1 MKFSLPSIIGWT
13 SALLVGALT
22 LFTGVMKFVPVPP
35 GSEQEAMML
44 QMGMTS
50 HVVYTLGVVE
60 LVIATLFLIP
70 RTSTIGFILMIGY
83 FGGVLATL
91 LTHSQDPIVAY
102 IVLGVLTLSAYFRS
116 PELLSRLRKKA

>member
-13 SALLVGALT
+13 SAILVGALT
-22 LFTGVMKFVPVPP
+22 IFTGIMKFVPVPA
-35 GSEQEAMML
+35 GSEQEAMMQ

-50 HVVYTLGVVE
+50 HVVYTLGFVE
-60 LVIATLFLIP
+60 LVIAILFLVP
-70 RTSTIGFILMIGY
+70 RTSTIGFVLMIGY

-91 LTHSQDPIVAY
+91 LTHGQDTVMAY
-102 IVLGVLTLSAYFRS
+102 IVLGVLTISAYFRS